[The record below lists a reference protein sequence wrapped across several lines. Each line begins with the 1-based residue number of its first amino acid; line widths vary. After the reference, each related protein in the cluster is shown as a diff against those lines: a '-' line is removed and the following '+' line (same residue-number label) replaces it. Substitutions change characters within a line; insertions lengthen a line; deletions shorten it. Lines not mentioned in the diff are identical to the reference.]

1 MRRQKVTQERE
12 NDRAGMRV
20 RQNPST
26 RRSGAS
32 RPWLTRETRGG
43 VDNRRERAH
52 REPRPAIRAALLVR
66 SIVRA
71 VSAYPLLSAASS
83 DKREDTNLERSL
95 RRCLQ

>member
-32 RPWLTRETRGG
+32 RPWLTREIHGG
-43 VDNRRERAH
+43 FDNRRERAR
-52 REPRPAIRAALLVR
+52 RETIPAIRAGPLVPRIVR
-66 SIVRA
+66 S
-71 VSAYPLLSAASS
+71 VSAYPLVFAASS

-95 RRCLQ
+95 RRRLQ